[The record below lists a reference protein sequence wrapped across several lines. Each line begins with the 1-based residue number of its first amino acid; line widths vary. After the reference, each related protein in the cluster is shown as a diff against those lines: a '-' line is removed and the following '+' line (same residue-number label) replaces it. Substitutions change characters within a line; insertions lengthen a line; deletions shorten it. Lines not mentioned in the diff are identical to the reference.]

1 MQPKSAYDELIRLSR
16 DEATLA
22 SCLDVLEWD
31 EETVLPRG
39 GIDHRSEQ
47 LALLA
52 GMLHDRSTDPRVG
65 ELLEVIEQSDLV
77 ADPESPPAVNVREL
91 RRAYDRERRLPR
103 RLVEEIARVTALAQQ
118 AWADALDAADYD
130 RFRPWLDRH
139 LKLAREEAEA
149 VGYPET
155 PYDALLEDYEPGVTT
170 RQVAELFAELR
181 QALVPMVQSVP
192 NSGRRGRNSVLRRE
206 YPLDRQKIFAEAVA
220 NAVGFDFDRGRMD
233 SSVHPFCTS
242 LGPGDCR
249 ITTRFTTRNFASGF
263 LTVLHEVGH
272 ALYEQGLDREHYG
285 TPMGEAASLGL
296 HESQSRLWE
305 NFVGRSHSF
314 WKHFFG
320 RAKGVFH
327 EALHDVKLDAFMAAL
342 NRVEPSAIRIEADEV
357 TYNLHVLVRF
367 EIEQALLSGDLKTAD
382 LPEAWS
388 EAYRDCLGITP
399 ATDREGC
406 LQDGHWAEGLIGY
419 FPTYMLG
426 NVYAAQLMTA
436 AQESLGD
443 LDEQFAHGEFGEL
456 LGWLRD
462 KVHRHGQRYKVADLI
477 QRATGSAPGTGAL
490 IESLHAR
497 YCEGTE
503 Q

>member
-1 MQPKSAYDELIRLSR
+1 
-16 DEATLA
+16 
-22 SCLDVLEWD
+22 
-31 EETVLPRG
+31 
-39 GIDHRSEQ
+39 
-47 LALLA
+47 
-52 GMLHDRSTDPRVG
+52 
-65 ELLEVIEQSDLV
+65 
-77 ADPESPPAVNVREL
+77 
-91 RRAYDRERRLPR
+91 
-103 RLVEEIARVTALAQQ
+103 
-118 AWADALDAADYD
+118 
-130 RFRPWLDRH
+130 
-139 LKLAREEAEA
+139 
-149 VGYPET
+149 
-155 PYDALLEDYEPGVTT
+155 
-170 RQVAELFAELR
+170 
-181 QALVPMVQSVP
+181 VP

-206 YPLDRQKIFAEAVA
+206 YPVDRQKIFAEAVA

-249 ITTRFTTRNFASGF
+249 ITTRFTARNFASGF

-272 ALYEQGLDREHYG
+272 ALYEQGLDRDHYG

-305 NFVGRSHSF
+305 NFVGRSDSF

-342 NRVEPSAIRIEADEV
+342 NRVEPSAIRMEADEV
-357 TYNLHVLVRF
+357 TYNLHVLIRF

-388 EAYRDCLGITP
+388 EAYRDCLGVTP

-426 NVYAAQLMTA
+426 NVYAAQLVAA

-477 QRATGSAPGTGAL
+477 QRATGSPPSTQAL
-490 IESLHAR
+490 IESLRAR
-497 YCEGTE
+497 YCEGSE
-503 Q
+503 K